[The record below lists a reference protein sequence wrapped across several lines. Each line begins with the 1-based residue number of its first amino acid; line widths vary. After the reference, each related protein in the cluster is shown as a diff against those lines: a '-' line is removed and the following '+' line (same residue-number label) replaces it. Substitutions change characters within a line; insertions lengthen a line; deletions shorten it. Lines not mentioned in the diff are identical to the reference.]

1 MGNEIIG
8 VNFGNY
14 LGDNFDIKNTDDTES
29 VQSASKSVRSTEY
42 TSGIIIP
49 GNPFSSNQISVS
61 DSTTIEWGESGMLMG
76 SWSRIEDPRST
87 GLGYR

>member
-14 LGDNFDIKNTDDTES
+14 LGDNFNIKNTDDSES
-29 VQSASKSVRSTEY
+29 VQSVSTSVSTSVRSTEY

-76 SWSRIEDPRST
+76 SDRKSVV
-87 GLGYR
+87 